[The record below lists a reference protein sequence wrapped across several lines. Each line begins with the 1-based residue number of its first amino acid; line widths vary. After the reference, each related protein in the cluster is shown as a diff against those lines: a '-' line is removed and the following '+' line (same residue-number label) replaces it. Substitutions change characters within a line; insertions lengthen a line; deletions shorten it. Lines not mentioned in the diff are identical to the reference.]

1 MSLLAAHLIYA
12 LAWFSFGLGH
22 SLLAGTRAKALLA
35 PALGP
40 WYRIAYNVLAGVH
53 LLAVWLVGG
62 WAFAGA
68 APFALAGAVRAGLT
82 GLSILGIVILLL
94 ALRGYDLGRLAGTA
108 QIRNHRRGISEPED
122 EPLRT
127 DGFHAWVRHPLYA
140 GAYLILW
147 GNAQDPFGL
156 ATAIWGSAYLAVGTM
171 FEERRLIRLYGEEYR
186 RYQASVPAI
195 FPWRGKAL

>member
-1 MSLLAAHLIYA
+1 MTTIAAHALYA

-40 WYRIAYNVLAGVH
+40 YYRIAYNGLAGIHV
-53 LLAVWLVGG
+53 AGVWLAGK
-62 WAFAGA
+62 WLFAGA
-68 APFALAGAVRAGLT
+68 APFALTGTVGAGLT
-82 GLSILGIVILLL
+82 GLSILGIVFFLL
-94 ALRGYDLGRLAGTA
+94 ALRGYDLGRLAGTT
-108 QIRNHRRGISEPED
+108 QIRNHRLGTAEPED

-156 ATAIWGSAYLAVGTM
+156 ATAIWASAYFAIGTM
-171 FEERRLIRLYGEEYR
+171 FEERRLRKLYGDAYR
-186 RYQASVPAI
+186 SYQASVPAI
-195 FPWRGKAL
+195 IPWRGKAL